1 MVGFLK
7 FMYLVN
13 AIILLVLSLY
23 FIMNDFSFI
32 LTYASKVFVL
42 LEQYKY
48 YPLIAA
54 FANVVIWFLCFMF
67 VE

>member
-32 LTYASKVFVL
+32 LTYANKVFVL
-42 LEQYKY
+42 LEHYKY
-48 YPLIAA
+48 YPLIAS
-54 FANVVIWFLCFMF
+54 FSNVVIWFLCFMF